1 MAGEIVDSTEMLR
14 RLVGF
19 DTTSR
24 DSNLALIDYVKDYL
38 AEHGIDSTVVP
49 NEEGTK
55 ANLYAT
61 IGPMK
66 EGGIVLS
73 GHTDVVPVDGQPW
86 DADPFTL
93 RDGGDKWFGRG
104 TCDMKAFPAV
114 ALALL
119 PEFKRAG
126 MNVPV

>member
-38 AEHGIDSTVVP
+38 ADHGVDSTLVP

-61 IGPMK
+61 IGPMV
-66 EGGIVLS
+66 EGGVGSAEEKIEK
-73 GHTDVVPVDGQPW
+73 
-86 DADPFTL
+86 L
-93 RDGGDKWFGRG
+93 RAAGVK
-104 TCDMKAFPAV
+104 V
-114 ALALL
+114 AMHPEQIPDLL
-119 PEFKRAG
+119 
-126 MNVPV
+126 

>member
-1 MAGEIVDSTEMLR
+1 MAGETVDSTEMLR

-24 DSNLALIDYVKDYL
+24 DSNLALIHYVKDYL
-38 AEHGIDSTVVP
+38 SDHGIGSTVVP
-49 NEEGTK
+49 NAEGTK

-61 IGPMK
+61 IGPMVA
-66 EGGIVLS
+66 GGVVLS

-93 RDGGDKWFGRG
+93 RDGADRWFGRG
-104 TCDMKAFPAV
+104 TSPISRSTSECAPRQ
-114 ALALL
+114 
-119 PEFKRAG
+119 PISSS
-126 MNVPV
+126 